1 MNLLITYLKW
11 CVFHKCAR
19 LFQSRPGARCLL
31 SHLLSDLQANQ
42 CDVAKSL
49 PGSKS
54 ICERGHPCSL
64 WSGQNLL
71 EWCTAFVCKI
81 FPQGYCV
88 LSVPDFWPPFD
99 HCCANAL
106 WNAGKACCDNQ
117 QWAFSRFG
125 LNCAEP
131 INFTFQ
137 RRSIP
142 PCRSSPTR
150 KARGSN
156 PPGRTKKRIAMYFC
170 NALFYSDFRII
181 LVAYHLPHQ
190 CTVLLPAFHFS
201 ADSQ

>member
-142 PCRSSPTR
+142 PCRSSPTT
-150 KARGSN
+150 AAGQVLGPFLFDS
-156 PPGRTKKRIAMYFC
+156 
-170 NALFYSDFRII
+170 ALFALAKTRWSTVVRPRIDHYWK
-181 LVAYHLPHQ
+181 LTTLQ
-190 CTVLLPAFHFS
+190 DWNTL
-201 ADSQ
+201 

>member
-142 PCRSSPTR
+142 PCRSSPTT
-150 KARGSN
+150 ATGQVF
-156 PPGRTKKRIAMYFC
+156 GLLLCDT
-170 NALFYSDFRII
+170 ALFASAKTQWSTVVRPRIDHYWK
-181 LVAYHLPHQ
+181 LTTLQ
-190 CTVLLPAFHFS
+190 DWNTL
-201 ADSQ
+201 

>member
-142 PCRSSPTR
+142 PCRSSPTEYLF
-150 KARGSN
+150 S
-156 PPGRTKKRIAMYFC
+156 T
-170 NALFYSDFRII
+170 ALLYI
-181 LVAYHLPHQ
+181 LHN
-190 CTVLLPAFHFS
+190 
-201 ADSQ
+201 

>member
-156 PPGRTKKRIAMYFC
+156 PPGRTRKPHC
-170 NALFYSDFRII
+170 NVFLQWGFFFNVI
-181 LVAYHLPHQ
+181 LVLES
-190 CTVLLPAFHFS
+190 F
-201 ADSQ
+201 